1 MNDNRNLVLAIAL
14 SLLVLLGWGY
24 ISQRWMPANPPVT
37 KTVNGRQVPVARPQ
51 ASPAAQSP
59 AAVQDLK
66 TVLPQTPR
74 VTIATPRL
82 AGSINLKGAR
92 IDDLVLTTH
101 RETIAPNSPPLRLLS
116 PSGTRDS
123 YFANFG
129 WSGEGV
135 KLPDANTV
143 WTTSGNRLTPQAPV
157 TLSWDNGQGQV
168 FHIRFAVDDAY
179 LFTADQSVE
188 NRGTG
193 AVAARAY
200 GLVSRATESADRG
213 TWTIHIG
220 PVGVF
225 NGAANYS
232 WSFDDLKKNGDQHFS
247 STGGWIGFT
256 DKYWLTALVPDQHS
270 GVDAS
275 FRTSPSG
282 GFQADFAGNP
292 TIVAPGHSANL
303 TSHFFAGAKEV
314 RLLDRYSSE
323 LGTPIERAIDWGW
336 FRWFM
341 KPIFALLMWLY
352 DHIGNFGVA
361 ILCLTII
368 IRTLLFPIAQK
379 QFKSMAGM
387 RVIQPKMKALQER
400 HKDDK
405 ARMQQEILKL
415 YQEEK
420 VNPMAGCLPIFIQI
434 PIFYALYKVLM
445 VSVEMRHKPFILW
458 IKDLSAPD
466 PLTPVNLFG
475 FLPFDPPGILHIGV
489 LAILIGITMWLQQK
503 LNPPLPDPVQRKI
516 FGFMPWFLMFVMAP
530 FAAGLQLYWVTN
542 NILSITQQKLLYARH
557 PELRIAPTPPPPP
570 PAPTRDEA
578 AGTPAGGNRRRKSR
592 PQ

>member
-1 MNDNRNLVLAIAL
+1 MTDNRNLVLAIAL

-24 ISQRWMPANPPVT
+24 VSQRWMPANPPVT
-37 KTVNGRQVPVARPQ
+37 RTVNGKQVPVSRPQ
-51 ASPAAQSP
+51 ASPAAQSTM
-59 AAVQDLK
+59 AVRDLR
-66 TVLPQTPR
+66 TVLPETPR
-74 VTIATPRL
+74 VAIATPRL

-116 PSGTRDS
+116 PSGTPNA
-123 YFANFG
+123 YFADFG
-129 WSGEGV
+129 WTGQGV

-143 WTTSGNRLTPQAPV
+143 WTASGTSLTPQTPV
-157 TLSWDNGQGQV
+157 TLSWDNGQGQT

-188 NRGTG
+188 NHGTG
-193 AVAARAY
+193 AVAPRPY
-200 GLVSRATESADRG
+200 GLVSRASASADRG
-213 TWTIHIG
+213 TWSIHVG

-225 NGAANYS
+225 NGVANYS
-232 WSFDDLKKNGDQHFS
+232 WSFDDLKKKGDQHFAS
-247 STGGWIGFT
+247 NGGWLGFT
-256 DKYWLTALVPDQHS
+256 DKYWLTALVPDQHE

-275 FRTSPSG
+275 FRTAPAG
-282 GFQADFAGNP
+282 GFQADFAAPP
-292 TIVAPGHSANL
+292 TMVAPGQTATI

-323 LGTPIERAIDWGW
+323 LNTPIERAIDWGW

-361 ILCLTII
+361 IICLTII
-368 IRTLLFPIAQK
+368 IRTLLFPVAQK

-387 RVIQPKMKALQER
+387 RVVQPKMKAIQER

-405 ARMQQEILKL
+405 PRMQQEILKL

-466 PLTPVNLFG
+466 PMTPINLFG
-475 FLPFDPPGILHIGV
+475 YLHFTPPGFLALGILP
-489 LAILIGITMWLQQK
+489 ILLGITMWLQMR
-503 LNPPLPDPVQRKI
+503 LNPPATDPMQQQMMML
-516 FGFMPWFLMFVMAP
+516 MPWFMMFIFAP
-530 FAAGLQLYWVTN
+530 FAAGLQLYYVCN
-542 NILSITQQKLLYARH
+542 NLYGLIQQRWLYR
-557 PELRIAPTPPPPP
+557 RYAPKDATPGK
-570 PAPTRDEA
+570 PAKT
-578 AGTPAGGNRRRKSR
+578 
-592 PQ
+592 

>member
-1 MNDNRNLVLAIAL
+1 MTDNRNLMLAIAL

-24 ISQRWMPANPPVT
+24 VSQRWMPANPPVT
-37 KTVNGRQVPVARPQ
+37 RTVNGKQVPVAPPQ
-51 ASPAAQSP
+51 ASPAAP
-59 AAVQDLK
+59 TRAATRDLK
-66 TVLPQTPR
+66 IVLPETPR
-74 VTIATPRL
+74 VAIATPRL

-116 PSGTRDS
+116 PSGTPNA
-123 YFANFG
+123 YFASFG
-129 WSGEGV
+129 WTGEGA
-135 KLPDANTV
+135 KLPDANTI
-143 WTTSGNRLTPQAPV
+143 WTASGTSLTPQTPV
-157 TLSWDNGQGQV
+157 TLSWDNGQGQI
-168 FHIRFAVDDAY
+168 FRIRFAVDDAY

-193 AVAARAY
+193 AVAARPY
-200 GLVSRATESADRG
+200 GLISRATPSADRG
-213 TWTIHIG
+213 TWSIHVG

-232 WSFDDLKKNGDQHFS
+232 WSFDDIKKKGDQHFS

-270 GVDAS
+270 AVDSS
-275 FRTSPSG
+275 FRNGGAG
-282 GFQADFAGNP
+282 GFQADFAGSQAL
-292 TIVAPGHSANL
+292 VAPGHAATI

-314 RLLDRYSSE
+314 QLLDRYTSQ
-323 LGTPIERAIDWGW
+323 LGTPLERAIDWGW

-352 DHIGNFGVA
+352 GHIGNFGVA
-361 ILCLTII
+361 IICLTII
-368 IRTLLFPIAQK
+368 IRTLLFPVAQK

-387 RVIQPKMKALQER
+387 RVVQPKMKALQER

-445 VSVEMRHKPFILW
+445 ISVEMRHKPFVLW

-475 FLPFDPPGILHIGV
+475 FLHFTPPAFLALGILP
-489 LAILIGITMWLQQK
+489 ILLGITMWLQFR
-503 LNPPLPDPVQRKI
+503 LNPPATDPVQQQMMSL
-516 FGFMPWFLMFVMAP
+516 MPWFMMFIFAP
-530 FAAGLQLYWVTN
+530 FAAGLQLYYVCN
-542 NILSITQQKLLYARH
+542 NLYGLIQQRWLYARY
-557 PELRIAPTPPPPP
+557 APKDASKDLIVGKPP
-570 PAPTRDEA
+570 
-578 AGTPAGGNRRRKSR
+578 RRERG
-592 PQ
+592 